1 MIRASD
7 LSNAALWASAR
18 TAVSPRTGTDTR
30 DASTWFE
37 GAAAGSDA
45 RISADLN
52 PAARGLSVEQHTN
65 LILAQLV
72 GER

>member
-7 LSNAALWASAR
+7 LSNAALWAAR
-18 TAVSPRTGTDTR
+18 PATVSSRSGADTR
-30 DASTWFE
+30 DASTWFD
-37 GAAAGSDA
+37 GATVGSEA

-52 PAARGLSVEQHTN
+52 PASRGLSVEQHTN
-65 LILAQLV
+65 LILAQLC

>member
-7 LSNAALWASAR
+7 LTNAAVWARPA
-18 TAVSPRTGTDTR
+18 TVSPRAGADAR
-30 DASTWFE
+30 DASTWFD
-37 GAAAGSDA
+37 GDAAGDA

-52 PAARGLSVEQHTN
+52 PASRGLSVEQHATR
-65 LILAQLV
+65 ILAQLC